1 MHRNEVELREM
12 IMRYRVMEEETSD
25 PIAVRLLHDIIADL
39 ETELDDRNQVQVR
52 MH

>member
-1 MHRNEVELREM
+1 MHRNEAELREM

-25 PIAVRLLHDIIADL
+25 PIAVRLLHDIIVDL
-39 ETELDDRNQVQVR
+39 ETELSDRNQVQVR